1 MTTRDTLKVAAAQYP
16 IGRPASLDAWRDNVA
31 RWVEQGAAT
40 GASLLVFPE
49 MQRSRWLAAFG
60 AEVSG
65 NLEATLTTVA
75 NLEHERLEL
84 HRELAAL
91 HKVHILVGSGPSRRA
106 QGVYVNAA
114 QLVTPDGAVGVQEK
128 HIMTPFERDW
138 GITPGDGIRVFD
150 TALARIGI
158 AICYDSE
165 FPLLVRGMAEAG
177 AEIVLIPSC
186 TERIS
191 GYHRVRTGA
200 KARALENQIATVLI
214 LTVGDALW
222 SPAVD
227 RNTGA
232 AGIFVLVGAD
242 GRRRR
247 RAGRGHFRRT
257 PMGERDGRHQ
267 AAARAARI
275 RRDAQLLRLGKPA
288 GRVAPCRQ
296 GPAHP
301 AALKA
306 LALSKR
312 CLLQGPGHAYGR
324 LQRLAAAL
332 DRHGFRFEGAAGE
345 DRMGRT
351 VAALVYLQDLAELD
365 TGGICVELGTALRV
379 DDRLLARI
387 VLHLLPW
394 LTSNDKPAIS
404 LAPSPTRRSSTSPS
418 LSRLRTTTCTW
429 LVAR

>member
-16 IGRPASLDAWRDNVA
+16 IGKPASLDAWRDNVA

-49 MQRSRWLAAFG
+49 YAAIEMAAAFG

-84 HRELAAL
+84 HRELAAR

-128 HIMTPFERDW
+128 HIMTPFECDW

-200 KARALENQIATVLI
+200 KARALENQIATVLSP
-214 LTVGDALW
+214 TVGDALW
-222 SPAVD
+222 SPAID

-232 AGIFVLVGAD
+232 AGIFV
-242 GRRRR
+242 
-247 RAGRGHFRRT
+247 
-257 PMGERDGRHQ
+257 PSE
-267 AAARAARI
+267 
-275 RRDAQLLRLGKPA
+275 P
-288 GRVAPCRQ
+288 
-296 GPAHP
+296 
-301 AALKA
+301 
-306 LALSKR
+306 
-312 CLLQGPGHAYGR
+312 
-324 LQRLAAAL
+324 
-332 DRHGFRFEGAAGE
+332 
-345 DRMGRT
+345 T
-351 VAALVYLQDLAELD
+351 VADSGVLAEGTLD
-365 TGGICVELGTALRV
+365 APQWVSATVDLKRLHELRASGEMRNFSDWANQPGASCLADKVELIPLR
-379 DDRLLARI
+379 
-387 VLHLLPW
+387 
-394 LTSNDKPAIS
+394 
-404 LAPSPTRRSSTSPS
+404 
-418 LSRLRTTTCTW
+418 
-429 LVAR
+429 